1 MKKITKLL
9 LLCTMAL
16 PTTIANAQTKPVVGT
31 ENDAYAK
38 AYVIS
43 SYDRGGS
50 LWPSGNN
57 LIHQT
62 FNSGSFWFFTN
73 GTAENSLRFVN
84 VKTGRELNFS
94 GQNPNVQDKGTD
106 LYVLANGVN
115 NEGFCISKTATITS
129 GSCID
134 ASNQNNGCGNWSPS
148 ASDWNGTTWK
158 FTEAPGYFVSTK
170 QGLTPVDNTQ
180 YHFDSKV
187 ITLPKATKKLRFRVF
202 STNTGGNDPSG
213 LYPFFTMG
221 EFYLYK
227 ADGTQ
232 VELKAA
238 DFSTNAQ
245 SADEGPISAICD
257 GDKTTHFHS
266 AYNSTPNT
274 YHYIEVTLPTEMQ
287 SFKFSFDGRKNF
299 RNVPAVIQVLDDD
312 AIVAANEEDA
322 VLQALPSLKTLYNEK
337 NYSIGTNY
345 QQYQYSGDLDTYNTA
360 IKKTKQI
367 ISEYF
372 GLFTAN
378 DVTTANNNLSGVAKA
393 DFTINTPK
401 DGSFIRIRATQS
413 SQGTMPYLTSEL
425 STYKSETTKIDATT
439 RAALKPGKNGDNEAN
454 TIFYYKDQKL
464 IAYSTGYKTANNSN
478 FLGYR
483 GIVPGTNVTFKES
496 GDSRSEYN
504 VMFNDNNRKLYTK
517 KQTEDNTDYYYTDA
531 GGATANGAGY
541 SFWLEK
547 VESLPVTVSDAGY
560 ATLCAPVALTI
571 PANVE
576 VYTASFD
583 QTGVKLNPITGV
595 IPANTGVVIEATA
608 GKYNF
613 AITTSEE
620 TASSDLIGNIAT
632 ENIDA
637 SKAAYILGNGSAG
650 VGFYKLNSTDR
661 TIKGGRAYYVAP
673 SGEAAAFLFNGTTTG
688 IEAIEAALN
697 DVNAPIYDL
706 SGRKVANAIKGGV
719 YIKNGKKF
727 IVK

>member
-50 LWPSGNN
+50 LQPSGNN

-94 GQNPNVQDKGTD
+94 GQNPNVQNEGTD

-148 ASDWNGTTWK
+148 ANDWNGTTWK

-170 QGLTPVDNTQ
+170 QGLTPVSDAQ
-180 YHFDSKV
+180 YHFVSEV
-187 ITLPKATKKLRFRVF
+187 INLPKATNKLRFRVF

-232 VELKAA
+232 VNLEAA
-238 DFSTNAQ
+238 NFSTNAQ
-245 SADEGPISAICD
+245 ETTEGPISAICD
-257 GDKTTHFHS
+257 GNKESHFHS
-266 AYNSTPNT
+266 TYNSTPHT
-274 YHYIEVTLPTEMQ
+274 YHYIEVSLPEAMQ

-312 AIVAANEEDA
+312 AIVAANGEDA
-322 VLQALPSLKTLYNEK
+322 VLQALPALKTVYNNK

-345 QQYQYSGDLDTYNTA
+345 QQYQYSGDLDAYNTA
-360 IKKTKQI
+360 IKKAKQI

-378 DVTTANNNLSGVAKA
+378 DVTTANNNLSKVAKA
-393 DFTINTPK
+393 DFTINTPN
-401 DGSFIRIRATQS
+401 DGSFIRIRATDS

-425 STYKSETTKIDATT
+425 STYKSATT
-439 RAALKPGKNGDNEAN
+439 RAALKPGKGGDNEAN
-454 TIFYYKDQKL
+454 TIFYYKNQKL

-478 FLGYR
+478 FLGYN
-483 GIVPGTNVTFKES
+483 GIVPGTNVTFKEAS
-496 GDSRSEYN
+496 DARSEYN
-504 VMFNDNNRKLYTK
+504 VMFNDNNRKLFTK
-517 KQTEDNTDYYYTDA
+517 KTTENKTDYYYTDA
-531 GGATANGAGY
+531 ADKTANGAGY
-541 SFWLEK
+541 RFWLEK

-576 VYTASFD
+576 VYTASFG
-583 QTGVKLNPITGV
+583 QTGVKLTPITGV

-613 AITTSEE
+613 AITTSKE

-632 ENIDA
+632 ENVDA
-637 SKAAYILGNGSAG
+637 SKAAYILGNSTAG
-650 VGFYKLNSTDR
+650 VGFYKLNSEDR

-688 IEAIEAALN
+688 IDAIKAALN
-697 DVNAPIYDL
+697 DVHAPIYDL
-706 SGRKVANAIKGGV
+706 SGRKVANAVKGGV

>member
-50 LWPSGNN
+50 LQPSGCN

-94 GQNPNVQDKGTD
+94 GQNPNVQNEGTD

-134 ASNQNNGCGNWSPS
+134 ASKQNDGCGNWSPS
-148 ASDWNGTTWK
+148 ANDWNCTTWK

-170 QGLTPVDNTQ
+170 QGLTPVNTEQ

-187 ITLPKATKKLRFRVF
+187 INLPKATNKLRFRVF
-202 STNTGGNDPSG
+202 RTMTNGTDGANDPSG

-232 VELKAA
+232 VTLEAA
-238 DFSTNAQ
+238 NFSTNAQ
-245 SADEGPISAICD
+245 ETTEGPISAICD
-257 GDKTTHFHS
+257 GNKDTHFHS
-266 AYNSTPNT
+266 TYKSTPNT
-274 YHYIEVTLPTEMQ
+274 YHYIEITLPEAMQ
-287 SFKFSFDGRKNF
+287 SFKFSFDARENKANI
-299 RNVPAVIQVLDDD
+299 PAVIQVLDDD
-312 AIVAANEEDA
+312 AIVAANGEDA
-322 VLQALPSLKTLYNEK
+322 VLQALPALKTVYNNK

-345 QQYQYSGDLDTYNTA
+345 QQYQYSGDLDAYNTA
-360 IKKTKQI
+360 IKKAKQI

-378 DVTTANNNLSGVAKA
+378 DVTTANNNLSKVAKA
-393 DFTINTPK
+393 DDFTINTPN
-401 DGSFIRIRATQS
+401 DGSFIRIRATKS
-413 SQGTMPYLTSEL
+413 SQNAMPYLTSEL
-425 STYKSETTKIDATT
+425 STYNSATK
-439 RAALKPGKNGDNEAN
+439 RAALKPGKNDDNEAI

-464 IAYSTGYKTANNSN
+464 IAYSTGYKAASNDN

-496 GDSRSEYN
+496 GDSRGEYN
-504 VMFNDNNRKLYTK
+504 VMFNDNGRKLFTK
-517 KQTEDNTDYYYTDA
+517 KTTENETDYYYTDA
-531 GGATANGAGY
+531 GDAKANGAGY
-541 SFWLEK
+541 RFWLED
-547 VESLPVTVSDAGY
+547 VTTLPVNVSAAGY
-560 ATLCAPVALTI
+560 ATLYAPVALKI
-571 PANVE
+571 PDGVE
-576 VYTASFD
+576 AYTASFED
-583 QTGVKLNPITGV
+583 NSVALTPLTDV
-595 IPANTGVVIEATA
+595 IPANTGVVIEAA
-608 GKYNF
+608 EGKYNF
-613 AITTSEE
+613 TISTSDA
-620 TASSDLIGNIAT
+620 TAQSDLVGSMLT
-632 ENIDA
+632 ETVAANQ
-637 SKAAYILGNGSAG
+637 AAYILGKNAEA
-650 VGFYKLNSTDR
+650 VGFYKLNGTDR

-697 DVNAPIYDL
+697 DVNASIYDL

>member
-50 LWPSGNN
+50 LQPSGNN

-94 GQNPNVQDKGTD
+94 GQNPNVQNEGTD

-148 ASDWNGTTWK
+148 ANDWNGTTWK

-170 QGLTPVDNTQ
+170 QGLTPVSDAQ
-180 YHFDSKV
+180 YHFVSKV
-187 ITLPKATKKLRFRVF
+187 INLPKATNKLRFRVF

-232 VELKAA
+232 VNLEAA
-238 DFSTNAQ
+238 NFSTNAQ
-245 SADEGPISAICD
+245 ETTEGPISAICD
-257 GDKTTHFHS
+257 GNKESHFHS
-266 AYNSTPNT
+266 TYNSTPYT
-274 YHYIEVTLPTEMQ
+274 YHYIEVSLPEAMQ

-312 AIVAANEEDA
+312 AIVAANGEDA
-322 VLQALPSLKTLYNEK
+322 VLQALPALKTVYNNK

-345 QQYQYSGDLDTYNTA
+345 QQYQYSGDLDAYNTA
-360 IKKTKQI
+360 IKKAKQI

-378 DVTTANNNLSGVAKA
+378 DVTTANNNLSKVAKA
-393 DFTINTPK
+393 DFTINTPN
-401 DGSFIRIRATQS
+401 DGSFIRIRATDS

-425 STYKSETTKIDATT
+425 STYKSATT
-439 RAALKPGKNGDNEAN
+439 RAALKPGKGGDNEAN
-454 TIFYYKDQKL
+454 TIFYYKNQKL

-478 FLGYR
+478 FLGYN
-483 GIVPGTNVTFKES
+483 GIVPGTNVTFKEAS
-496 GDSRSEYN
+496 DARSEYN
-504 VMFNDNNRKLYTK
+504 VMFNDNNRKLFTK
-517 KQTEDNTDYYYTDA
+517 KTTENKTDYYYTDA
-531 GGATANGAGY
+531 ADKTANGAGY
-541 SFWLEK
+541 RFWLEK

-576 VYTASFD
+576 VYTASFG
-583 QTGVKLNPITGV
+583 QTGVKLTPITGV

-613 AITTSEE
+613 AITTSKE

-632 ENIDA
+632 ENVDA
-637 SKAAYILGNGSAG
+637 SKAAYILGNSTAG
-650 VGFYKLNSTDR
+650 VGFYKLNSEDR

-688 IEAIEAALN
+688 IDAIKAALN
-697 DVNAPIYDL
+697 DVHAPIYDL
-706 SGRKVANAIKGGV
+706 SGRKVANAVKGGV

>member
-50 LWPSGNN
+50 LQPSGDN

-94 GQNPNVQDKGTD
+94 GQNPNVQNEGTD

-134 ASNQNNGCGNWSPS
+134 ASNHDDGCGNWNPR
-148 ASDWNGTTWK
+148 AGDWEGTTWK

-170 QGLTPVDNTQ
+170 QGLTPVSDAQ
-180 YHFDSKV
+180 YHFVSKV
-187 ITLPKATKKLRFRVF
+187 INLPKATNKLRFRVF
-202 STNTGGNDPSG
+202 STNTGANDPSG

-232 VELKAA
+232 VTLEAA
-238 DFSTNAQ
+238 NFSTNAQ
-245 SADEGPISAICD
+245 ETTEGPISAICD
-257 GDKTTHFHS
+257 GNKDTHFHS
-266 AYNSTPNT
+266 TYNSTPNT
-274 YHYIEVTLPTEMQ
+274 YHYIEITLPEAMQ
-287 SFKFSFDGRKNF
+287 SFKFSFDA
-299 RNVPAVIQVLDDD
+299 RNNKANIPAVIQVLDDD
-312 AIVAANEEDA
+312 AIVAANGEDA
-322 VLQALPSLKTLYNEK
+322 VLQALPALKTVYNNT
-337 NYSIGTNY
+337 NYGLGTGY
-345 QQYQYSGDLDTYNTA
+345 QQYNGGDQNAFNTA
-360 IKKTKQI
+360 RNAANKI
-367 ISEYF
+367 IQEYF
-372 GLFTAN
+372 GLFNAS
-378 DVTTANNNLSGVAKA
+378 DVTTAKDNLTAATKG
-393 DFTINTPK
+393 FTINTPK
-401 DGSFIRIRATQS
+401 DGSFIRIRATNS

-425 STYKSETTKIDATT
+425 STYKSATT
-439 RAALKPGKNGDNEAN
+439 RAALKPGKGGDNEAN
-454 TIFYYKDQKL
+454 TIFYYKNQKL

-478 FLGYR
+478 FLGYN
-483 GIVPGTNVTFKES
+483 GIVPGTNVTFKEAS
-496 GDSRSEYN
+496 DARSEYN
-504 VMFNDNNRKLYTK
+504 VMFNDNNRKLFTK
-517 KQTEDNTDYYYTDA
+517 KTTENKTDYYYTDA
-531 GGATANGAGY
+531 ADKTANGAGY
-541 SFWLEK
+541 RFWLEK

-576 VYTASFD
+576 VYTASFG
-583 QTGVKLNPITGV
+583 QTGVKLTPITGV

-608 GKYNF
+608 GKYNL
-613 AITTSEE
+613 AITTSKE

-632 ENIDA
+632 ENVDA

-688 IEAIEAALN
+688 IDAIKAALN
-697 DVNAPIYDL
+697 DVHAPIYDL
-706 SGRKVANAIKGGV
+706 SGRKVANAVKGGV

>member
-50 LWPSGNN
+50 LQPSGNN

-94 GQNPNVQDKGTD
+94 GQNPNVQNEGTD

-148 ASDWNGTTWK
+148 ANDWNGTTWK

-170 QGLTPVDNTQ
+170 QGLTPVSDAQ
-180 YHFDSKV
+180 YHFVSKV
-187 ITLPKATKKLRFRVF
+187 INLPKATNKLRFRVF

-232 VELKAA
+232 VNLEAA
-238 DFSTNAQ
+238 NFSTNAQ
-245 SADEGPISAICD
+245 ETTEGPISAICD
-257 GDKTTHFHS
+257 GNKESHFHS
-266 AYNSTPNT
+266 TYNSTPHT
-274 YHYIEVTLPTEMQ
+274 YHYIEVSLPEAMQ

-312 AIVAANEEDA
+312 AIVAANGEDA
-322 VLQALPSLKTLYNEK
+322 VLQALPALKTVYNNK

-345 QQYQYSGDLDTYNTA
+345 QQYQYSGDLDAYNTA
-360 IKKTKQI
+360 IKKAKQI

-378 DVTTANNNLSGVAKA
+378 DVTTANNNLSKVAKA
-393 DFTINTPK
+393 DFTINTPN
-401 DGSFIRIRATQS
+401 DGSFIRIRATDS

-425 STYKSETTKIDATT
+425 STYKSATT
-439 RAALKPGKNGDNEAN
+439 RAALKPGKGGDNEAN
-454 TIFYYKDQKL
+454 TIFYYKNQKL

-478 FLGYR
+478 FLGYN
-483 GIVPGTNVTFKES
+483 GIVPGTNVTFKEAS
-496 GDSRSEYN
+496 DARSEYN
-504 VMFNDNNRKLYTK
+504 VMFNDNNSKLFTK
-517 KQTEDNTDYYYTDA
+517 KTTENKTDYYYTDA
-531 GGATANGAGY
+531 ADKTANGAGY
-541 SFWLEK
+541 RFWLEK

-576 VYTASFD
+576 VYTASFG
-583 QTGVKLNPITGV
+583 QTGVKLTPITGV

-613 AITTSEE
+613 AITTSKE

-632 ENIDA
+632 ENVDA
-637 SKAAYILGNGSAG
+637 SKAAYILGNSTAG
-650 VGFYKLNSTDR
+650 VGFYKLNSEDR

-688 IEAIEAALN
+688 IDAIKAALN
-697 DVNAPIYDL
+697 DVHAPIYDL
-706 SGRKVANAIKGGV
+706 SGRKVANAVKGGV

>member
-1 MKKITKLL
+1 MKKNTKLL

-50 LWPSGNN
+50 LQPSGNN

-94 GQNPNVQDKGTD
+94 GQNPNVQNEGTD

-148 ASDWNGTTWK
+148 ANDWNGTTWK

-170 QGLTPVDNTQ
+170 QGLTPVSDAQ
-180 YHFDSKV
+180 YHFVSKV
-187 ITLPKATKKLRFRVF
+187 INLPKATNKLRFRVF

-232 VELKAA
+232 VNLEAA
-238 DFSTNAQ
+238 NFSTNAQ
-245 SADEGPISAICD
+245 ETTEGPISAICD
-257 GDKTTHFHS
+257 GNKESHFHS
-266 AYNSTPNT
+266 TYNSTPHT
-274 YHYIEVTLPTEMQ
+274 YHYIEVSLPEAMQ

-312 AIVAANEEDA
+312 AIVAANGEDA
-322 VLQALPSLKTLYNEK
+322 VLQALPALKTVYNNK

-345 QQYQYSGDLDTYNTA
+345 QQYQYSGDLDAYNTA
-360 IKKTKQI
+360 IKKAKQI

-378 DVTTANNNLSGVAKA
+378 DVTTANNNLSKVAKA
-393 DFTINTPK
+393 DFTINTPN
-401 DGSFIRIRATQS
+401 DGSFIRIRATDS

-425 STYKSETTKIDATT
+425 STYKSATT
-439 RAALKPGKNGDNEAN
+439 RAALKPGKGGDNEAN
-454 TIFYYKDQKL
+454 TIFYYKNQKL

-478 FLGYR
+478 FLGYN
-483 GIVPGTNVTFKES
+483 GIVPGTNVTFKEAS
-496 GDSRSEYN
+496 DARSEYN
-504 VMFNDNNRKLYTK
+504 VMFNDNNRKLFTK
-517 KQTEDNTDYYYTDA
+517 KTTENKTDYYYTDA
-531 GGATANGAGY
+531 ADKTANGAGY
-541 SFWLEK
+541 RFRLEK

-576 VYTASFD
+576 VYTASFG
-583 QTGVKLNPITGV
+583 QTGVKLTPITGV

-613 AITTSEE
+613 AITTSKE

-632 ENIDA
+632 ENVDA
-637 SKAAYILGNGSAG
+637 SKAAYILGNSTAG
-650 VGFYKLNSTDR
+650 VGFYKLNSEDR

-688 IEAIEAALN
+688 IDAIKAALN
-697 DVNAPIYDL
+697 DVHAPIYDL
-706 SGRKVANAIKGGV
+706 SGRKVANAVKGGV

>member
-1 MKKITKLL
+1 
-9 LLCTMAL
+9 MAL

-50 LWPSGNN
+50 LQPSGND
-57 LIHQT
+57 LKHQT
-62 FNSGSFWFFTN
+62 FNSGSFWLFTN

-94 GQNPNVQDKGTD
+94 GENPNVQDKGTD
-106 LYVLANGVN
+106 LYVLANGFN
-115 NEGFCISKTATITS
+115 TEGWCISKTATLTNN
-129 GSCID
+129 SCID
-134 ASNQNNGCGNWSPS
+134 ASNQNAGCGHWRPGEG
-148 ASDWNGTTWK
+148 DWEGTTWK

-170 QGLTPVDNTQ
+170 QGLTPVSDAQ
-180 YHFDSKV
+180 YHFVSKV
-187 ITLPKATKKLRFRVF
+187 INLPKATNKLRFRVF

-232 VELKAA
+232 VNLEAA
-238 DFSTNAQ
+238 NFSTNAQ
-245 SADEGPISAICD
+245 ETTEGPISAICD
-257 GDKTTHFHS
+257 GNKESYFHS
-266 AYNSTPNT
+266 TYKSTPHT
-274 YHYIEVTLPTEMQ
+274 YHYIEVSLPEAMQ

-312 AIVAANEEDA
+312 AIVAANGEDA
-322 VLQALPSLKTLYNEK
+322 VLQALPALKTVYNNK

-345 QQYQYSGDLDTYNTA
+345 QQYQYSGDLDAYNTA
-360 IKKTKQI
+360 IKKAKQI

-378 DVTTANNNLSGVAKA
+378 DVTTANNNLSKVAEA
-393 DFTINTPK
+393 DFTINTPN
-401 DGSFIRIRATQS
+401 DGSFIRIRATDS

-425 STYKSETTKIDATT
+425 STYKSATT
-439 RAALKPGKNGDNEAN
+439 RAALKPGKGGDNEAN
-454 TIFYYKDQKL
+454 TIFYYKNQKL

-478 FLGYR
+478 FLGYN
-483 GIVPGTNVTFKES
+483 GIVPGTNVTFKEAS
-496 GDSRSEYN
+496 DARSEYN
-504 VMFNDNNRKLYTK
+504 VMFNDNNRKLFTK
-517 KQTEDNTDYYYTDA
+517 KTTENKTDYYYTDA
-531 GGATANGAGY
+531 AYKTANGAGY
-541 SFWLEK
+541 RFWLEK

-576 VYTASFD
+576 VYTASFG
-583 QTGVKLNPITGV
+583 QTGVKLTPITGV

-613 AITTSEE
+613 AITTSKE

-632 ENIDA
+632 ENVDA
-637 SKAAYILGNGSAG
+637 SKAAYILGNSTAG
-650 VGFYKLNSTDR
+650 VGFYKLNSEDR

>member
-50 LWPSGNN
+50 LQPSGNN

-84 VKTGRELNFS
+84 VKDCRELNFS
-94 GQNPNVQDKGTD
+94 GQNPNVQNEGTD

-148 ASDWNGTTWK
+148 ANDWNGTTWK

-170 QGLTPVDNTQ
+170 QGLTPVSDAQ
-180 YHFDSKV
+180 YHFVSKV
-187 ITLPKATKKLRFRVF
+187 INLPKVTNKLRFRVF

-232 VELKAA
+232 VNLEAA
-238 DFSTNAQ
+238 NFSTNAQ
-245 SADEGPISAICD
+245 ETTEGPISAICD
-257 GDKTTHFHS
+257 GNKESHFHS
-266 AYNSTPNT
+266 TYNSTPHT
-274 YHYIEVTLPTEMQ
+274 YHYIEVSLPEAMQ

-312 AIVAANEEDA
+312 AIVAANGEDA
-322 VLQALPSLKTLYNEK
+322 VLQALPALKTVYNNK

-345 QQYQYSGDLDTYNTA
+345 QQYQYSGDLDAYNTA
-360 IKKTKQI
+360 IKKAKQI

-378 DVTTANNNLSGVAKA
+378 DVTTANNNLSKVAKA
-393 DFTINTPK
+393 DFAINTPN
-401 DGSFIRIRATQS
+401 DGSFIRIRATDS

-425 STYKSETTKIDATT
+425 STYKSATT
-439 RAALKPGKNGDNEAN
+439 RAALKPGKGGDNEAN
-454 TIFYYKDQKL
+454 TIFYYKNQKL

-478 FLGYR
+478 FLGYN
-483 GIVPGTNVTFKES
+483 GIVPGTNVTFKEAS
-496 GDSRSEYN
+496 DARSEYN
-504 VMFNDNNRKLYTK
+504 VMFNDNNCKLFTK
-517 KQTEDNTDYYYTDA
+517 KTTENKTDYYYTDA
-531 GGATANGAGY
+531 ADKTANGAGY
-541 SFWLEK
+541 RFWLEK

-571 PANVE
+571 SANVE
-576 VYTASFD
+576 VYTASFG
-583 QTGVKLNPITGV
+583 QTGVKLTPITGV

-613 AITTSEE
+613 AITTSKE

-632 ENIDA
+632 ENVDA
-637 SKAAYILGNGSAG
+637 SKAAYILGNSTAG
-650 VGFYKLNSTDR
+650 VGFYKLNSEDR

-688 IEAIEAALN
+688 IDAIKAALN
-697 DVNAPIYDL
+697 DVHAPIYDL
-706 SGRKVANAIKGGV
+706 SGRKVANAVKGGV

>member
-1 MKKITKLL
+1 
-9 LLCTMAL
+9 MAL

-50 LWPSGNN
+50 LQPSGCN

-94 GQNPNVQDKGTD
+94 GQNPNVQNEGTD

-134 ASNQNNGCGNWSPS
+134 ASKQNDGCGNWSPS
-148 ASDWNGTTWK
+148 ANDWNGTTWK

-170 QGLTPVDNTQ
+170 QGLTPVNTEQ

-187 ITLPKATKKLRFRVF
+187 INLPKATNKLRFRVF
-202 STNTGGNDPSG
+202 RTMTNGTDGANDPSG

-232 VELKAA
+232 VTLEAA
-238 DFSTNAQ
+238 NFSTNAQ
-245 SADEGPISAICD
+245 ETTEGPISAICD
-257 GDKTTHFHS
+257 GNKDTHFHS
-266 AYNSTPNT
+266 TYKSTPNT
-274 YHYIEVTLPTEMQ
+274 YHYIEITLPEAMQ
-287 SFKFSFDGRKNF
+287 SFKFSFDARENKANI
-299 RNVPAVIQVLDDD
+299 PAVIQVLDDD
-312 AIVAANEEDA
+312 AIVAANGEDA
-322 VLQALPSLKTLYNEK
+322 VLQALPALKTVYNNK

-345 QQYQYSGDLDTYNTA
+345 QQYQYSGDLDAYNTA
-360 IKKTKQI
+360 IKKAKQI

-378 DVTTANNNLSGVAKA
+378 DVTTANNNLSKVAKA
-393 DFTINTPK
+393 DDFTINTPN
-401 DGSFIRIRATQS
+401 DGSFIRIRATKS
-413 SQGTMPYLTSEL
+413 SQNAMPYLTSEL
-425 STYKSETTKIDATT
+425 STYNSATK
-439 RAALKPGKNGDNEAN
+439 RAALKPGKNDDNEAI

-464 IAYSTGYKTANNSN
+464 IAYSTGYKAASNDN

-496 GDSRSEYN
+496 GDSRGEYN
-504 VMFNDNNRKLYTK
+504 VMFNDNGRKLFTK
-517 KQTEDNTDYYYTDA
+517 KTTENETDYYYTDA
-531 GGATANGAGY
+531 GYAMANGVGY
-541 SFWLEK
+541 RFWLED
-547 VESLPVTVSDAGY
+547 VTTLPVNVSAAGY
-560 ATLCAPVALTI
+560 ATLYAPVALKI
-571 PANVE
+571 PDSVE
-576 VYTASFD
+576 AYTASFED
-583 QTGVKLNPITGV
+583 NSVALTPLTDV
-595 IPANTGVVIEATA
+595 IPANTGVVIEAA
-608 GKYNF
+608 KGNYNF
-613 AITTSEE
+613 TISTSDA
-620 TASSDLIGNIAT
+620 TAQSDLVGSMLT
-632 ENIDA
+632 ETVAANQ
-637 SKAAYILGNGSAG
+637 AAYILGKNAEA
-650 VGFYKLNSTDR
+650 VGFYKLNGTDR

-697 DVNAPIYDL
+697 DVNASIYDL

>member
-50 LWPSGNN
+50 LQPSGNN

-94 GQNPNVQDKGTD
+94 GQNPNVQNEGTD

-148 ASDWNGTTWK
+148 ANDWNGTTWK

-170 QGLTPVDNTQ
+170 QGLTPVSDAQ
-180 YHFDSKV
+180 YHFASKV
-187 ITLPKATKKLRFRVF
+187 INLPKATNKLRFRVF

-232 VELKAA
+232 VNLEAA
-238 DFSTNAQ
+238 NFSTNAQ
-245 SADEGPISAICD
+245 ETTEGPISAICD
-257 GDKTTHFHS
+257 GNKESHFHS
-266 AYNSTPNT
+266 TYNSTPHT
-274 YHYIEVTLPTEMQ
+274 YHYIEVSLPEAMQ

-312 AIVAANEEDA
+312 AIVAANGEDA
-322 VLQALPSLKTLYNEK
+322 VLQALPALKTVYNNK

-345 QQYQYSGDLDTYNTA
+345 QQYQYSGDLDAYNTA
-360 IKKTKQI
+360 IKKAKQI

-378 DVTTANNNLSGVAKA
+378 DVTTANNNLSKVAKA
-393 DFTINTPK
+393 DFTINTPN
-401 DGSFIRIRATQS
+401 DGSFIRIRATDS

-425 STYKSETTKIDATT
+425 STYKSATT
-439 RAALKPGKNGDNEAN
+439 RAALKPGKGGDNEAN
-454 TIFYYKDQKL
+454 TIFYYKNQKL

-478 FLGYR
+478 FLGYN
-483 GIVPGTNVTFKES
+483 GIVPGTNVTFKEAS
-496 GDSRSEYN
+496 DARSEYN
-504 VMFNDNNRKLYTK
+504 VMFNDNNRKLFTK
-517 KQTEDNTDYYYTDA
+517 KTTENKTDYYYTDA
-531 GGATANGAGY
+531 ADKTANGAGY
-541 SFWLEK
+541 RFWLEK

-576 VYTASFD
+576 VYTASFG
-583 QTGVKLNPITGV
+583 QTGVKLTPITGV

-613 AITTSEE
+613 AITTSKE

-632 ENIDA
+632 ENVDA
-637 SKAAYILGNGSAG
+637 SKAAYILGNSTAG
-650 VGFYKLNSTDR
+650 VGFYKLNSEDR

-688 IEAIEAALN
+688 IDAIKAALN
-697 DVNAPIYDL
+697 DVHAPIYDL
-706 SGRKVANAIKGGV
+706 SGRKVANAVKGGV

>member
-1 MKKITKLL
+1 
-9 LLCTMAL
+9 MAL

-50 LWPSGNN
+50 LQPSGND
-57 LIHQT
+57 LKHQT
-62 FNSGSFWFFTN
+62 FNSGSFWLFTN

-94 GQNPNVQDKGTD
+94 GENPNVQDKGTD
-106 LYVLANGVN
+106 LYVLANGFN
-115 NEGFCISKTATITS
+115 TEGWCISKTATLTNN
-129 GSCID
+129 SCID
-134 ASNQNNGCGNWSPS
+134 ASNQNAGCGHWRPGEG
-148 ASDWNGTTWK
+148 DWEGTTWK

-170 QGLTPVDNTQ
+170 QGLTPVSDAQ
-180 YHFDSKV
+180 YHFVSKV
-187 ITLPKATKKLRFRVF
+187 INLPKATNKLRFRVF

-232 VELKAA
+232 VNLEAA
-238 DFSTNAQ
+238 NFSTNAQ
-245 SADEGPISAICD
+245 ETTEGPISAICD
-257 GDKTTHFHS
+257 GNKESHFHS
-266 AYNSTPNT
+266 TYKSTPHT
-274 YHYIEVTLPTEMQ
+274 YHYIEVSLPEAMQ

-312 AIVAANEEDA
+312 AIVAANGEDA
-322 VLQALPSLKTLYNEK
+322 VLQALPALKTVYNNK

-345 QQYQYSGDLDTYNTA
+345 QQYQYSGDLDAYNTA
-360 IKKTKQI
+360 IKKAKQI

-378 DVTTANNNLSGVAKA
+378 DVTTANNNLSKVAEA
-393 DFTINTPK
+393 DFTINTPN
-401 DGSFIRIRATQS
+401 DGSFIRIRATDS

-425 STYKSETTKIDATT
+425 STYKSATT
-439 RAALKPGKNGDNEAN
+439 RAALKPGKGGDNEAN
-454 TIFYYKDQKL
+454 TIFYYKNQKL

-478 FLGYR
+478 FLGYN
-483 GIVPGTNVTFKES
+483 GIVPGTNVTFKEAS
-496 GDSRSEYN
+496 DARSEYN
-504 VMFNDNNRKLYTK
+504 VMFNDNNRKLFTK
-517 KQTEDNTDYYYTDA
+517 KTTENKTDYYYTDA
-531 GGATANGAGY
+531 AYKTANGAGY
-541 SFWLEK
+541 RFWLEK

-576 VYTASFD
+576 VYTASFG
-583 QTGVKLNPITGV
+583 QTGVKLTPITGV

-613 AITTSEE
+613 AITTSKE

-632 ENIDA
+632 ENVDA
-637 SKAAYILGNGSAG
+637 SKAAYILGNSTAG
-650 VGFYKLNSTDR
+650 VGFYKLNSEDR

>member
-50 LWPSGNN
+50 LQPSGNN

-94 GQNPNVQDKGTD
+94 GQNPNVQNEGTD

-148 ASDWNGTTWK
+148 ANDWNGTTWK

-170 QGLTPVDNTQ
+170 QGLTPVSDAQ
-180 YHFDSKV
+180 YHFVSKV
-187 ITLPKATKKLRFRVF
+187 INLPKATNKLRFRVF

-232 VELKAA
+232 VNLEAA
-238 DFSTNAQ
+238 NFSTNAQ
-245 SADEGPISAICD
+245 ETTEGPISAICD
-257 GDKTTHFHS
+257 GNKESHFHS
-266 AYNSTPNT
+266 TYNSTPHT
-274 YHYIEVTLPTEMQ
+274 YHYIEVSLPEAMQ

-312 AIVAANEEDA
+312 AIVAANGEDA
-322 VLQALPSLKTLYNEK
+322 VLQALPALKTVYNNK

-345 QQYQYSGDLDTYNTA
+345 QQYQYSGDLDAYNTA
-360 IKKTKQI
+360 IKKAKQI

-378 DVTTANNNLSGVAKA
+378 DVTTANNNLSKVAKA
-393 DFTINTPK
+393 DFTINTPN
-401 DGSFIRIRATQS
+401 DGSFIRIRATDS

-425 STYKSETTKIDATT
+425 STYKSATT
-439 RAALKPGKNGDNEAN
+439 RAALKPGKGGDNEAN
-454 TIFYYKDQKL
+454 TIFYYKNQKL

-478 FLGYR
+478 FLGYN
-483 GIVPGTNVTFKES
+483 GIVPGTNVTFKEAS
-496 GDSRSEYN
+496 DARSEYN
-504 VMFNDNNRKLYTK
+504 VMFNDNNRKLFTK
-517 KQTEDNTDYYYTDA
+517 KTTENKTDYYYTDA
-531 GGATANGAGY
+531 ADKTANGAGY
-541 SFWLEK
+541 RFWLEK

-576 VYTASFD
+576 VYTASFG
-583 QTGVKLNPITGV
+583 QTGVKLTHITGV

-613 AITTSEE
+613 AITTSKE

-632 ENIDA
+632 ENVDA
-637 SKAAYILGNGSAG
+637 SKAAYILGNSTAG
-650 VGFYKLNSTDR
+650 VGFYKLNSEDR

-688 IEAIEAALN
+688 IDAIKAALN
-697 DVNAPIYDL
+697 DVHAPIYDL
-706 SGRKVANAIKGGV
+706 SGRKVANAVKGGV

>member
-50 LWPSGNN
+50 LQPSGNN

-94 GQNPNVQDKGTD
+94 GQNPNVQNEGTD

-148 ASDWNGTTWK
+148 ANDWNGTTWK

-170 QGLTPVDNTQ
+170 QGLTPVSDAQ
-180 YHFDSKV
+180 YHFVSKV
-187 ITLPKATKKLRFRVF
+187 INLPKATNKLRFRVF

-232 VELKAA
+232 VNLEAA
-238 DFSTNAQ
+238 NFSTNAQ
-245 SADEGPISAICD
+245 ETTEGPISAICD
-257 GDKTTHFHS
+257 GNKESHFHS
-266 AYNSTPNT
+266 TYNSTPHT
-274 YHYIEVTLPTEMQ
+274 YHYIEVSLPEAMQ

-312 AIVAANEEDA
+312 AIVAANGEDA
-322 VLQALPSLKTLYNEK
+322 VLQALPALKTVYNNK

-345 QQYQYSGDLDTYNTA
+345 QQYHYSGDLDAYNTA
-360 IKKTKQI
+360 IKKAKQI

-378 DVTTANNNLSGVAKA
+378 DVTTANNNLSKVAKA
-393 DFTINTPK
+393 DFTINTPN
-401 DGSFIRIRATQS
+401 DGSFIRIRATDS

-425 STYKSETTKIDATT
+425 STYKSATT
-439 RAALKPGKNGDNEAN
+439 RAALKPGKGGDNEAN
-454 TIFYYKDQKL
+454 TIFYYKNQKL

-478 FLGYR
+478 FLGYN
-483 GIVPGTNVTFKES
+483 GIVPGTNVTFKEAS
-496 GDSRSEYN
+496 DARSEYN
-504 VMFNDNNRKLYTK
+504 VMFNDNNRKLFTK
-517 KQTEDNTDYYYTDA
+517 KTTENKTDYYYTDA
-531 GGATANGAGY
+531 ADKTANGAGY
-541 SFWLEK
+541 RFWLEK

-576 VYTASFD
+576 VYTASFG
-583 QTGVKLNPITGV
+583 QTGVKLTPITGV

-613 AITTSEE
+613 AITTSKE

-632 ENIDA
+632 ENVDA
-637 SKAAYILGNGSAG
+637 SKAAYILGNSTAG
-650 VGFYKLNSTDR
+650 VGFYKLNSEDR

-688 IEAIEAALN
+688 IDAIKAALN
-697 DVNAPIYDL
+697 DVHAPIYDL
-706 SGRKVANAIKGGV
+706 SGRKVANAVKGGV

>member
-16 PTTIANAQTKPVVGT
+16 PTTIANAQTKPVVGA

-50 LWPSGNN
+50 LQPSGND
-57 LIHQT
+57 LKHQT

-94 GQNPNVQDKGTD
+94 GQNPNVQNEGTD

-148 ASDWNGTTWK
+148 ANDWNGTTWK

-170 QGLTPVDNTQ
+170 QGLTPVSDVQ
-180 YHFDSKV
+180 YHFVSKV
-187 ITLPKATKKLRFRVF
+187 INLPKATNKLRFRVF

-232 VELKAA
+232 VNLEAA
-238 DFSTNAQ
+238 NFSTNAQ
-245 SADEGPISAICD
+245 ETTEGPISAICD
-257 GDKTTHFHS
+257 GNKESHFHS
-266 AYNSTPNT
+266 TYNSTPHT
-274 YHYIEVTLPTEMQ
+274 YHYIEVSLPEAMQ

-312 AIVAANEEDA
+312 AIVAANGEDA
-322 VLQALPSLKTLYNEK
+322 VLQALPALKTVYNNK

-345 QQYQYSGDLDTYNTA
+345 QQYQYSGDLDAYNTA
-360 IKKTKQI
+360 IKKAKQI

-378 DVTTANNNLSGVAKA
+378 DVTTANNNLSKVAKA
-393 DFTINTPK
+393 DFTINTPN
-401 DGSFIRIRATQS
+401 DGSFIRIRATDS

-425 STYKSETTKIDATT
+425 STYKSATT
-439 RAALKPGKNGDNEAN
+439 RAALKPGKGGDNEAN
-454 TIFYYKDQKL
+454 TIFYYKNQKL

-478 FLGYR
+478 FLGYN
-483 GIVPGTNVTFKES
+483 GIVPGTNVTFKEAS
-496 GDSRSEYN
+496 DARSEYN
-504 VMFNDNNRKLYTK
+504 VMFNDNNRKLFTK
-517 KQTEDNTDYYYTDA
+517 KTTENKTDYYYTDA
-531 GGATANGAGY
+531 ADKTANGAGY
-541 SFWLEK
+541 RFWLEK

-576 VYTASFD
+576 VYTASFG
-583 QTGVKLNPITGV
+583 QTGVKLTPITGV

-613 AITTSEE
+613 AITTSKE

-632 ENIDA
+632 ENVDA
-637 SKAAYILGNGSAG
+637 SKAAYILGNSTAG
-650 VGFYKLNSTDR
+650 VGFYKLNSEDR

-688 IEAIEAALN
+688 IDAIKAALN
-697 DVNAPIYDL
+697 DVHAPIYDL
-706 SGRKVANAIKGGV
+706 SGRKVANAVKGGV

>member
-1 MKKITKLL
+1 
-9 LLCTMAL
+9 MAL

-50 LWPSGNN
+50 LQPSGND
-57 LIHQT
+57 LKHQT
-62 FNSGSFWFFTN
+62 FNSGSFWLFTN

-94 GQNPNVQDKGTD
+94 GENPNVQDKGTD
-106 LYVLANGVN
+106 LYVLANGFN
-115 NEGFCISKTATITS
+115 TEGWCISKTATLTNN
-129 GSCID
+129 SCID
-134 ASNQNNGCGNWSPS
+134 ASNQNAGCGHWRPGEG
-148 ASDWNGTTWK
+148 DWEGTTWK

-170 QGLTPVDNTQ
+170 QGLTPVSDAQ
-180 YHFDSKV
+180 YHFVSKV
-187 ITLPKATKKLRFRVF
+187 INLPKATNKLRFRVF

-232 VELKAA
+232 VNLEAA
-238 DFSTNAQ
+238 NFSTNAQ
-245 SADEGPISAICD
+245 ETTEGPISAICD
-257 GDKTTHFHS
+257 GNKESHFHS
-266 AYNSTPNT
+266 TYNSTPHT
-274 YHYIEVTLPTEMQ
+274 YHYIEVSLPEAMQ

-312 AIVAANEEDA
+312 AIVAANGEDA
-322 VLQALPSLKTLYNEK
+322 VLQALPALKTVYNNK

-345 QQYQYSGDLDTYNTA
+345 QQYQYSGDLDAYNTA
-360 IKKTKQI
+360 IKKAKQI

-378 DVTTANNNLSGVAKA
+378 DVTTANNNLSKVAEA
-393 DFTINTPK
+393 DFTINTPN
-401 DGSFIRIRATQS
+401 DGSFIRIRATDS

-425 STYKSETTKIDATT
+425 STYKSATT
-439 RAALKPGKNGDNEAN
+439 RAALKPGKGGDNEAN
-454 TIFYYKDQKL
+454 TIFYYKNQKL

-478 FLGYR
+478 FLGYN
-483 GIVPGTNVTFKES
+483 GIVPGTNVTFKEAS
-496 GDSRSEYN
+496 DARSEYN
-504 VMFNDNNRKLYTK
+504 VMFNDNNRKLFTK
-517 KQTEDNTDYYYTDA
+517 KTTENKTDYYYTDA
-531 GGATANGAGY
+531 ADKTANGAGY
-541 SFWLEK
+541 RFWLEK

-576 VYTASFD
+576 VYTASFG
-583 QTGVKLNPITGV
+583 QTGVKLTPITGV

-613 AITTSEE
+613 AITTSKE

-632 ENIDA
+632 ENVDA
-637 SKAAYILGNGSAG
+637 SKAAYILGNSTAG
-650 VGFYKLNSTDR
+650 VGFYKLNSEDR

>member
-1 MKKITKLL
+1 M
-9 LLCTMAL
+9 
-16 PTTIANAQTKPVVGT
+16 
-31 ENDAYAK
+31 
-38 AYVIS
+38 
-43 SYDRGGS
+43 
-50 LWPSGNN
+50 
-57 LIHQT
+57 
-62 FNSGSFWFFTN
+62 
-73 GTAENSLRFVN
+73 
-84 VKTGRELNFS
+84 
-94 GQNPNVQDKGTD
+94 
-106 LYVLANGVN
+106 YVLANGVN

-148 ASDWNGTTWK
+148 ANDWNGTTWK

-170 QGLTPVDNTQ
+170 QGLTPVSDAQ
-180 YHFDSKV
+180 YHFVSKV
-187 ITLPKATKKLRFRVF
+187 INLPKVTNKLRFRVF

-232 VELKAA
+232 VNLEAA
-238 DFSTNAQ
+238 NFSTNAQ
-245 SADEGPISAICD
+245 ETTEGPISAICD
-257 GDKTTHFHS
+257 GNKESHFHS
-266 AYNSTPNT
+266 TYNSTPHT
-274 YHYIEVTLPTEMQ
+274 YHYIEVSLPEAMQ

-312 AIVAANEEDA
+312 AIVAANGEDA
-322 VLQALPSLKTLYNEK
+322 VLQALPALKTVYNNK

-345 QQYQYSGDLDTYNTA
+345 QQYQYSGDLDAYNTA
-360 IKKTKQI
+360 IKKAKQI

-378 DVTTANNNLSGVAKA
+378 DVTTANNNLSKVAKA
-393 DFTINTPK
+393 DFAINTPN
-401 DGSFIRIRATQS
+401 DGSFIRIRATDS

-425 STYKSETTKIDATT
+425 STYKSATT
-439 RAALKPGKNGDNEAN
+439 RAALKPGKGGDNEAN
-454 TIFYYKDQKL
+454 TIFYYKNQKL

-478 FLGYR
+478 FLGYN
-483 GIVPGTNVTFKES
+483 GIVPGTNVTFKEAS
-496 GDSRSEYN
+496 DARSEYN
-504 VMFNDNNRKLYTK
+504 VMFNDNNCKLFTK
-517 KQTEDNTDYYYTDA
+517 KTTENKTDYYYTDA
-531 GGATANGAGY
+531 ADKTANGAGY
-541 SFWLEK
+541 RFWLEK

-571 PANVE
+571 SANVE
-576 VYTASFD
+576 VYTASFG
-583 QTGVKLNPITGV
+583 QTGVKLTPITGV

-613 AITTSEE
+613 AITTSKE

-632 ENIDA
+632 ENVDA
-637 SKAAYILGNGSAG
+637 SKAAYILGNSTAG
-650 VGFYKLNSTDR
+650 VGFYKLNSEDR

-688 IEAIEAALN
+688 IDAIKAALN
-697 DVNAPIYDL
+697 DVHAPIYDL
-706 SGRKVANAIKGGV
+706 SGRKVANAVKGGV

>member
-16 PTTIANAQTKPVVGT
+16 PTTIANAQTKPVVGA

-50 LWPSGNN
+50 LQPSGND
-57 LIHQT
+57 LKHQT

-94 GQNPNVQDKGTD
+94 GQNPNVQNEGTD

-148 ASDWNGTTWK
+148 ANDWNGTTWK

-170 QGLTPVDNTQ
+170 QGLTPVSDAQ
-180 YHFDSKV
+180 YHFVSKV
-187 ITLPKATKKLRFRVF
+187 INLPKATNKLRFRVF
-202 STNTGGNDPSG
+202 STNTGGNDPLG

-232 VELKAA
+232 VNLEAA
-238 DFSTNAQ
+238 NFSTNAQ
-245 SADEGPISAICD
+245 ETTEGPISAICD
-257 GDKTTHFHS
+257 GNKESHFHS
-266 AYNSTPNT
+266 TYNSTPHT
-274 YHYIEVTLPTEMQ
+274 YHYIEVSLPEAMQ

-312 AIVAANEEDA
+312 AIVAANGEDA
-322 VLQALPSLKTLYNEK
+322 VLQALPALKTVYNNK

-345 QQYQYSGDLDTYNTA
+345 QQYQYSGDLDAYNTA
-360 IKKTKQI
+360 IKKAKQI

-378 DVTTANNNLSGVAKA
+378 DVTTANNNLSKVAKA
-393 DFTINTPK
+393 DFTINTPN
-401 DGSFIRIRATQS
+401 DGSFIRIRATDS

-425 STYKSETTKIDATT
+425 STYKSATT
-439 RAALKPGKNGDNEAN
+439 RAALKPGKGGDNEAN
-454 TIFYYKDQKL
+454 TIFYYKNQKL

-478 FLGYR
+478 FLGYN
-483 GIVPGTNVTFKES
+483 GIVPGTNVTFKEAS
-496 GDSRSEYN
+496 DARSEYN
-504 VMFNDNNRKLYTK
+504 VMFNDNNRKLFTK
-517 KQTEDNTDYYYTDA
+517 KTTENKTDYYYTDA
-531 GGATANGAGY
+531 ADKTANGAGY
-541 SFWLEK
+541 RFWLEK

-576 VYTASFD
+576 VYTASFG
-583 QTGVKLNPITGV
+583 QTGVKLTPITGV

-613 AITTSEE
+613 AITTSKE

-632 ENIDA
+632 ENVDA
-637 SKAAYILGNGSAG
+637 SKAAYILGNSTAG
-650 VGFYKLNSTDR
+650 VGFYKLNSEDR

-688 IEAIEAALN
+688 IDAIKAALN
-697 DVNAPIYDL
+697 DVHAPIYDL
-706 SGRKVANAIKGGV
+706 SGRKVANAVKGGV

>member
-1 MKKITKLL
+1 
-9 LLCTMAL
+9 MAL

-50 LWPSGNN
+50 LQPSGND
-57 LIHQT
+57 LKHQT
-62 FNSGSFWFFTN
+62 FNSGSFWLFTN

-94 GQNPNVQDKGTD
+94 GENPNVQDKGTD
-106 LYVLANGVN
+106 LYVLANGFN
-115 NEGFCISKTATITS
+115 TEGWCISKTATLTNN
-129 GSCID
+129 SCID
-134 ASNQNNGCGNWSPS
+134 ASNQNAGCGHWRPGEG
-148 ASDWNGTTWK
+148 DWEGTTWK

-170 QGLTPVDNTQ
+170 QGLTPVSDAQ
-180 YHFDSKV
+180 YHFVSKV
-187 ITLPKATKKLRFRVF
+187 INLPKATNKLRFRVF

-232 VELKAA
+232 VNLEAA
-238 DFSTNAQ
+238 NFSTNAQ
-245 SADEGPISAICD
+245 ETTEGPISAICD
-257 GDKTTHFHS
+257 GNKESHFHS
-266 AYNSTPNT
+266 TYNSTPHT
-274 YHYIEVTLPTEMQ
+274 YHYIEVSLPEAMQ

-312 AIVAANEEDA
+312 AIVAANGEDA
-322 VLQALPSLKTLYNEK
+322 VLQALPALKTVYNNK

-345 QQYQYSGDLDTYNTA
+345 QQYQYSGDLDAYNTA
-360 IKKTKQI
+360 IKKAKQI

-378 DVTTANNNLSGVAKA
+378 DVTTANNNLSKVAEA
-393 DFTINTPK
+393 DFTINTPN
-401 DGSFIRIRATQS
+401 DGSFIRIRATDS

-425 STYKSETTKIDATT
+425 STYKSATT
-439 RAALKPGKNGDNEAN
+439 RAALKPGKGGDNEAN
-454 TIFYYKDQKL
+454 TIFYYKNQKL

-478 FLGYR
+478 FLGYN
-483 GIVPGTNVTFKES
+483 GIVPGTNVTFKEAS
-496 GDSRSEYN
+496 DARSEYN
-504 VMFNDNNRKLYTK
+504 VMFNDNNRKLFTK
-517 KQTEDNTDYYYTDA
+517 KTTENKTDYYYTDA
-531 GGATANGAGY
+531 AYKTANGAGY
-541 SFWLEK
+541 RFWLEK

-576 VYTASFD
+576 VYTASFG
-583 QTGVKLNPITGV
+583 QTGVKLTPITGV

-613 AITTSEE
+613 AITTSKE

-632 ENIDA
+632 ENVDA
-637 SKAAYILGNGSAG
+637 SKAAYILGNSTAG
-650 VGFYKLNSTDR
+650 VGFYKLNSEDR

>member
-50 LWPSGNN
+50 LQPSGDN

-94 GQNPNVQDKGTD
+94 GQNPNVQNEGTD

-134 ASNQNNGCGNWSPS
+134 ASNQNDGCGNWNPR
-148 ASDWNGTTWK
+148 AGDWEGTTWK

-170 QGLTPVDNTQ
+170 QGLTPVSDAQ
-180 YHFDSKV
+180 YHFVSKV
-187 ITLPKATKKLRFRVF
+187 INLPKATNKLRFRVF
-202 STNTGGNDPSG
+202 STNTGANDPSG

-232 VELKAA
+232 VTLEAA
-238 DFSTNAQ
+238 NFSTNAQ
-245 SADEGPISAICD
+245 ETTEGPISAICD
-257 GDKTTHFHS
+257 GNKDTHFHS
-266 AYNSTPNT
+266 TYNLTPNT
-274 YHYIEVTLPTEMQ
+274 YHYIEITLPEAMQ

-299 RNVPAVIQVLDDD
+299 SNVPAVIQVLDDD
-312 AIVAANEEDA
+312 AIVAANGEDA
-322 VLQALPSLKTLYNEK
+322 VLQALPALKTLYNEK

-345 QQYQYSGDLDTYNTA
+345 HQYQYSGDLDTYNTA

-401 DGSFIRIRATQS
+401 DGSFIRIRATNS
-413 SQGTMPYLTSEL
+413 SQSAMPYLTSEL
-425 STYKSETTKIDATT
+425 STYKSETPEIDATK
-439 RAALKPGKNGDNEAN
+439 RAALKPGKNGDNEAI

-517 KQTEDNTDYYYTDA
+517 KQIEDNTDYYYTDA

-541 SFWLEK
+541 RFWLEK

-632 ENIDA
+632 ENVDA
-637 SKAAYILGNGSAG
+637 SKAAYILGNSTAG
-650 VGFYKLNSTDR
+650 VGFYKLNSEDR

-688 IEAIEAALN
+688 IDAIKAALN
-697 DVNAPIYDL
+697 DVHAPIYDL
-706 SGRKVANAIKGGV
+706 SGRKVANAVKGGV

>member
-50 LWPSGNN
+50 LQPSGNN

-94 GQNPNVQDKGTD
+94 GQNPNVQNEGTD

-148 ASDWNGTTWK
+148 ANDWNGTTWK

-170 QGLTPVDNTQ
+170 QGLTPVSDAQ
-180 YHFDSKV
+180 YHFVSKV
-187 ITLPKATKKLRFRVF
+187 INLPKATNKLRFRVF

-232 VELKAA
+232 VNLEVAN
-238 DFSTNAQ
+238 FSTNAQ
-245 SADEGPISAICD
+245 ETTEGPISAICD
-257 GDKTTHFHS
+257 GNKESHFHS
-266 AYNSTPNT
+266 TYNSTPHT
-274 YHYIEVTLPTEMQ
+274 YHYIEVSLPEAMQ

-312 AIVAANEEDA
+312 AIVAANGEDA
-322 VLQALPSLKTLYNEK
+322 VLQALPALKTVYNNK

-345 QQYQYSGDLDTYNTA
+345 QQYQYSGDLDAYNTA
-360 IKKTKQI
+360 IKKAKQI

-378 DVTTANNNLSGVAKA
+378 DVTTANNNLSKVAKA
-393 DFTINTPK
+393 DFTINTPN
-401 DGSFIRIRATQS
+401 DGSFIRIRATDS

-425 STYKSETTKIDATT
+425 STYKSATT
-439 RAALKPGKNGDNEAN
+439 RAALKPGKGGDNEAN
-454 TIFYYKDQKL
+454 TIFYYKNQKL

-478 FLGYR
+478 FLGYN
-483 GIVPGTNVTFKES
+483 GIVPGTNVTFKEAS
-496 GDSRSEYN
+496 DARSEYN
-504 VMFNDNNRKLYTK
+504 VMFNDNNRKLFTK
-517 KQTEDNTDYYYTDA
+517 KTTENKTDYYYTDA
-531 GGATANGAGY
+531 ADKTANGAGY
-541 SFWLEK
+541 RFWLEK

-576 VYTASFD
+576 VYTASFG
-583 QTGVKLNPITGV
+583 QTGVKLTPITGV

-613 AITTSEE
+613 AITTSKE

-632 ENIDA
+632 ENVDA
-637 SKAAYILGNGSAG
+637 SKAAYILGNSTAG
-650 VGFYKLNSTDR
+650 VGFYKLNSEDR

-688 IEAIEAALN
+688 IDAIKAALN
-697 DVNAPIYDL
+697 DVHAPIYDL
-706 SGRKVANAIKGGV
+706 SGRKVANAVKGGV

>member
-1 MKKITKLL
+1 
-9 LLCTMAL
+9 MAL

-50 LWPSGNN
+50 LQPSGYN

-94 GQNPNVQDKGTD
+94 GQNPNVQNEGTD

-134 ASNQNNGCGNWSPS
+134 ASNQNDGCGNWSPS
-148 ASDWNGTTWK
+148 ANDWNGTTWK

-170 QGLTPVDNTQ
+170 QGLTPVNTEQ

-187 ITLPKATKKLRFRVF
+187 INLPKATNKLRFRVF
-202 STNTGGNDPSG
+202 RTMTNGTDGANDLSG

-232 VELKAA
+232 VTLEAA
-238 DFSTNAQ
+238 NFSTNAQ
-245 SADEGPISAICD
+245 ETTEGPISAICD
-257 GDKTTHFHS
+257 GNKDTHFHS
-266 AYNSTPNT
+266 TYNSTPNT
-274 YHYIEVTLPTEMQ
+274 YHYIEITLPEAMQ
-287 SFKFSFDGRKNF
+287 SFKFSFDARKNKA
-299 RNVPAVIQVLDDD
+299 NIPAVIQVLDDD
-312 AIVAANEEDA
+312 AIVAANGEDA
-322 VLQALPSLKTLYNEK
+322 VLQALPALKTVYNNK

-345 QQYQYSGDLDTYNTA
+345 QQYQYSGDLDAYNTA
-360 IKKTKQI
+360 IKKAKQI

-378 DVTTANNNLSGVAKA
+378 DVTTANNNLSKVAKA
-393 DFTINTPK
+393 DFTINTPN
-401 DGSFIRIRATQS
+401 DGSFIRIRATKS
-413 SQGTMPYLTSEL
+413 SQNAMPYLTSEL
-425 STYKSETTKIDATT
+425 STYNSATK
-439 RAALKPGKNGDNEAN
+439 RAALKPGKNGDNEAI

-464 IAYSTGYKTANNSN
+464 IAYSTGYKAASNDN

-496 GDSRSEYN
+496 GDSRGEYN
-504 VMFNDNNRKLYTK
+504 VMFNDNGRKLFTK
-517 KQTEDNTDYYYTDA
+517 KTTENETDYYYTDA
-531 GGATANGAGY
+531 GDAKANGAGY
-541 SFWLEK
+541 RFWLEE
-547 VESLPVTVSDAGY
+547 VTTLPVNVSAAGY
-560 ATLCAPVALTI
+560 ATLYAPVALEI
-571 PANVE
+571 PDGVE
-576 VYTASFD
+576 AYTASFED
-583 QTGVKLNPITGV
+583 NSVALTPLTDV
-595 IPANTGVVIEATA
+595 IPANTGVVIEAA
-608 GKYNF
+608 EGKYNF
-613 AITTSEE
+613 TISTSDA
-620 TASSDLIGNIAT
+620 TAQSDLVGSMLT
-632 ENIDA
+632 ETVAANQ
-637 SKAAYILGNGSAG
+637 AAYILGKNAEA
-650 VGFYKLNSTDR
+650 VGFYKLNGTDR

-697 DVNAPIYDL
+697 DVNASIYDL

>member
-1 MKKITKLL
+1 
-9 LLCTMAL
+9 MAL

-50 LWPSGNN
+50 LQPSGYN

-94 GQNPNVQDKGTD
+94 GQNPNVQNEGTD

-134 ASNQNNGCGNWSPS
+134 ASNQNDGCGNWSPS
-148 ASDWNGTTWK
+148 ANDWNGTTWK

-170 QGLTPVDNTQ
+170 QGLTPVNTEQ

-187 ITLPKATKKLRFRVF
+187 INLPKATNKLRFRVF
-202 STNTGGNDPSG
+202 RTMTNGTDGANDPSG

-232 VELKAA
+232 VTLEAA
-238 DFSTNAQ
+238 NFSTNAQ
-245 SADEGPISAICD
+245 ETTEGPISAICD
-257 GDKTTHFHS
+257 GNKDTHFHS
-266 AYNSTPNT
+266 TYNSTPNT
-274 YHYIEVTLPTEMQ
+274 YHYIEITLPEAMQ
-287 SFKFSFDGRKNF
+287 SFKFSFDARKNKA
-299 RNVPAVIQVLDDD
+299 NIPAVIQVLDDD
-312 AIVAANEEDA
+312 AIVAANGEDA
-322 VLQALPSLKTLYNEK
+322 VLQALPALKTVYNNK

-345 QQYQYSGDLDTYNTA
+345 QQYQYSGDLDAYNTA
-360 IKKTKQI
+360 IKKAKQI

-378 DVTTANNNLSGVAKA
+378 DVTTANNNLSKVAKA
-393 DFTINTPK
+393 DFTINTPN
-401 DGSFIRIRATQS
+401 DGSFIRIRATKS
-413 SQGTMPYLTSEL
+413 SQNAMPYLTSEL
-425 STYKSETTKIDATT
+425 STYNSATK
-439 RAALKPGKNGDNEAN
+439 RAALKPGKNGDNEAI

-464 IAYSTGYKTANNSN
+464 IAYSTGYKAASNDN

-496 GDSRSEYN
+496 GDSRGEYN
-504 VMFNDNNRKLYTK
+504 VMFNDNGRKLFTK
-517 KQTEDNTDYYYTDA
+517 KTTENETDYYYTDA
-531 GGATANGAGY
+531 GDAKANGAGY
-541 SFWLEK
+541 RFWLEE
-547 VESLPVTVSDAGY
+547 VTTLPVNVSAAGY
-560 ATLCAPVALTI
+560 ATLYAPVALEI
-571 PANVE
+571 PDGVE
-576 VYTASFD
+576 AYTASFED
-583 QTGVKLNPITGV
+583 NSVALTPLTDV
-595 IPANTGVVIEATA
+595 IPANTGVVIEAA
-608 GKYNF
+608 EGKYNF
-613 AITTSEE
+613 TISTSDA
-620 TASSDLIGNIAT
+620 TAQSDLVGSMLT
-632 ENIDA
+632 ETVAANQ
-637 SKAAYILGNGSAG
+637 AAYILGKNAEA
-650 VGFYKLNSTDR
+650 VGFYKLNGTDR

-697 DVNAPIYDL
+697 DVNASIYDL

>member
-50 LWPSGNN
+50 LQPSGNN

-94 GQNPNVQDKGTD
+94 GQNPNVQNEGTD

-148 ASDWNGTTWK
+148 ANDWNGTTWK

-170 QGLTPVDNTQ
+170 QGLTPVSDAQ
-180 YHFDSKV
+180 YHFVSKV
-187 ITLPKATKKLRFRVF
+187 INLPKATNKLRFRVF

-232 VELKAA
+232 VNLEAA
-238 DFSTNAQ
+238 NFSTNAQ
-245 SADEGPISAICD
+245 ETTEGPISAICD
-257 GDKTTHFHS
+257 GNKESHFHS
-266 AYNSTPNT
+266 TYNSTPHT
-274 YHYIEVTLPTEMQ
+274 YHYIEVSLPEAMQ

-312 AIVAANEEDA
+312 AIVAANGEDA
-322 VLQALPSLKTLYNEK
+322 VLQALPALKTVYNNK

-345 QQYQYSGDLDTYNTA
+345 QQYQYSGDLDAYNTA
-360 IKKTKQI
+360 IKKAKQI

-378 DVTTANNNLSGVAKA
+378 DVTTANNNLSKVAKA
-393 DFTINTPK
+393 DFTINTPN
-401 DGSFIRIRATQS
+401 DGSFIRIRATDS

-425 STYKSETTKIDATT
+425 STYKSATT
-439 RAALKPGKNGDNEAN
+439 RAALKPGKGGDNEAN
-454 TIFYYKDQKL
+454 TIFYYKNQKL

-478 FLGYR
+478 FLGYN
-483 GIVPGTNVTFKES
+483 GIVPGTNVTFKEAS
-496 GDSRSEYN
+496 DARSEYN
-504 VMFNDNNRKLYTK
+504 VMFNDNNRKLFTK
-517 KQTEDNTDYYYTDA
+517 KTTENKTDYYYTDA
-531 GGATANGAGY
+531 ADKTGNGAGY
-541 SFWLEK
+541 RFWLEK

-576 VYTASFD
+576 VYTASFG
-583 QTGVKLNPITGV
+583 QTGVKLTPITGV

-613 AITTSEE
+613 AITTSKE

-632 ENIDA
+632 ENVDA
-637 SKAAYILGNGSAG
+637 SKAAYILGNSTAG
-650 VGFYKLNSTDR
+650 VGFYKLNSEDR

-688 IEAIEAALN
+688 IDAIKAALN
-697 DVNAPIYDL
+697 DVHAPIYDL
-706 SGRKVANAIKGGV
+706 SGRKVANAVKGGV

>member
-50 LWPSGNN
+50 LQPSGNN

-94 GQNPNVQDKGTD
+94 GQNPNVQNEGTD

-148 ASDWNGTTWK
+148 ANDWNGTTWK

-170 QGLTPVDNTQ
+170 QGLTPVSDAQ
-180 YHFDSKV
+180 YHFVSKV
-187 ITLPKATKKLRFRVF
+187 INLPKATNKLRFRVF

-232 VELKAA
+232 VNLEAA
-238 DFSTNAQ
+238 NFSTNAQ
-245 SADEGPISAICD
+245 ETTEGPISAICD
-257 GDKTTHFHS
+257 GNKESHFHS
-266 AYNSTPNT
+266 TYNSTPHT
-274 YHYIEVTLPTEMQ
+274 YHYIEVSLPEAMQ

-312 AIVAANEEDA
+312 AIVAANGEDA
-322 VLQALPSLKTLYNEK
+322 VLQALPALKTVYNNK

-345 QQYQYSGDLDTYNTA
+345 QQYQYSGDLDAYNTA
-360 IKKTKQI
+360 IKKAKQI

-378 DVTTANNNLSGVAKA
+378 DVTTANNNLSKVAKA
-393 DFTINTPK
+393 DFTINTPN
-401 DGSFIRIRATQS
+401 DGSFIRIRATDS

-425 STYKSETTKIDATT
+425 STYKSATT
-439 RAALKPGKNGDNEAN
+439 RAALKPGKGGDNEAN
-454 TIFYYKDQKL
+454 TIFYYKNQKL

-478 FLGYR
+478 FLGYN
-483 GIVPGTNVTFKES
+483 GIVPGTNVTFKEAS
-496 GDSRSEYN
+496 DARSKYN
-504 VMFNDNNRKLYTK
+504 VMFNDNNRKLFTK
-517 KQTEDNTDYYYTDA
+517 KTTENKTDYYYTDA
-531 GGATANGAGY
+531 ADKTANGAGY
-541 SFWLEK
+541 RFWLEK

-576 VYTASFD
+576 VYTASFG
-583 QTGVKLNPITGV
+583 QTGVKLTPITGV

-613 AITTSEE
+613 AITTSKE

-632 ENIDA
+632 ENVDA
-637 SKAAYILGNGSAG
+637 SKAAYILGNSTAG
-650 VGFYKLNSTDR
+650 VGFYKLNSEDR

-688 IEAIEAALN
+688 IDAIKAALN
-697 DVNAPIYDL
+697 DVHAPIYDL
-706 SGRKVANAIKGGV
+706 SGRKVANAVKGGV

>member
-50 LWPSGNN
+50 LQPSGNN

-94 GQNPNVQDKGTD
+94 GQNPNVQNEGTD

-148 ASDWNGTTWK
+148 ANDWNGTTWK

-170 QGLTPVDNTQ
+170 QRLTPVSDAQ
-180 YHFDSKV
+180 YHFVSKV
-187 ITLPKATKKLRFRVF
+187 INLPKATNKLRFRVF

-232 VELKAA
+232 VNLEAA
-238 DFSTNAQ
+238 NFSTNAQ
-245 SADEGPISAICD
+245 ETTEGPISAICD
-257 GDKTTHFHS
+257 GNKESHFHS
-266 AYNSTPNT
+266 TYNSTPHT
-274 YHYIEVTLPTEMQ
+274 YHYIEVSLPEAMQ

-312 AIVAANEEDA
+312 AIVAANGEDA
-322 VLQALPSLKTLYNEK
+322 VLQALPALKTVYNNK

-345 QQYQYSGDLDTYNTA
+345 QQYQYSGDLDAYNTA
-360 IKKTKQI
+360 IKKAKQI

-378 DVTTANNNLSGVAKA
+378 DVTTANNNLSKVAKA
-393 DFTINTPK
+393 DFTINTPN
-401 DGSFIRIRATQS
+401 DGSFIRIRATDS

-425 STYKSETTKIDATT
+425 STYKSATT
-439 RAALKPGKNGDNEAN
+439 RAALKPGKGGDNEAN
-454 TIFYYKDQKL
+454 TIFYYKNQKL

-478 FLGYR
+478 FLGYN
-483 GIVPGTNVTFKES
+483 GIVPGTNVTFKEAS
-496 GDSRSEYN
+496 DARSEYN
-504 VMFNDNNRKLYTK
+504 VMFNDNNRKLFTK
-517 KQTEDNTDYYYTDA
+517 KTTENKTDYYYTDA
-531 GGATANGAGY
+531 ADKTANGAGY
-541 SFWLEK
+541 RFWLEK

-576 VYTASFD
+576 VYTASFG
-583 QTGVKLNPITGV
+583 QTGVKLTPITGV

-613 AITTSEE
+613 AITTSKE

-632 ENIDA
+632 ENVDA
-637 SKAAYILGNGSAG
+637 SKAAYILGNSTAG
-650 VGFYKLNSTDR
+650 VGFYKLNSEDR

-688 IEAIEAALN
+688 IDAIKAALN
-697 DVNAPIYDL
+697 DVHAPIYDL
-706 SGRKVANAIKGGV
+706 SGRKVANAVKGGV